1 MKKQITVIMLALALC
16 ALVGT
21 MALAKGESHRL
32 SLNEDT
38 MVNGTLVKKGEYR
51 AKFDSETGMLTIKKM
66 DDNDVVVTAK
76 AKEMPLAKKAEN
88 TSFEVSQSNG
98 VAVLKSVTFHGD
110 RDMIV
115 LDNSVAANVGEETVE
130 TFQ

>member
-1 MKKQITVIMLALALC
+1 MKKQITVITLALALC

-21 MALAKGESHRL
+21 MALAKDKSHTL

-38 MVNGTLVKKGEYR
+38 MVNGTLLKKGEYR
-51 AKFDSETGMLTIKKM
+51 AKFDPATGMLTIKEM

-76 AKEMPLAKKAEN
+76 AKLMPIEKKAEY
-88 TSFEVSQSNG
+88 TSFEVTETGG
-98 VAVLKSVTFHGD
+98 VAVLKSVTFHGH
-110 RDMIV
+110 RDSIV
-115 LDNSVAANVGEETVE
+115 LDNSSSTTVGDETVE